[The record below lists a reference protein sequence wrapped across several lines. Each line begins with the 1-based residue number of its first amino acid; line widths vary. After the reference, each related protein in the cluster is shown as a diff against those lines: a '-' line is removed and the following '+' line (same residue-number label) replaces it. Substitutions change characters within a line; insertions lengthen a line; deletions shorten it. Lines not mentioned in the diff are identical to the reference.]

1 MMNIYPYTM
10 KRKIL
15 FPIYLFFFF
24 GLPAFS
30 QGVLEN
36 ADFRLELDSCGRAVS
51 LVTRENG
58 EECLASGVSL
68 PAFSVLQYRPYDNE
82 IQLTRVTRPTVFP
95 AERLTMTGDTLLVG
109 FRDLDYEAVIIVQK
123 EDHFMGFRLEYF
135 RQKEK
140 MLGVKLEG
148 RIDEVVFLQL
158 PVKERRFFGEWLD
171 VVWDTST
178 AVSLLATDVHTRID
192 DLSGEGY
199 HLLRAGSVRDLK
211 LTGTGAALVVSPT
224 KGFLDRI
231 AEVEKFYHL
240 PGGVAARRDRN
251 YKESYYECR
260 DVTPANIEQHIR
272 YAKMAGFRFMVIY
285 YPDFASS
292 MGHFP
297 WREEYA
303 GGMKDLQY
311 VTGKMREAGMVP
323 GFHIH
328 YNKAQINDAYVTPV
342 PDPRLNLRKIFT
354 LAEPLEEGSTVI
366 TTEESPRGITLFE
379 GRRLLRIGNEI
390 IEYEAYTTT
399 RPYRFTG
406 CKRGVL
412 DTKPARYARGRKL
425 GLLDVD
431 NWPIFIRFDQRTSL
445 QDEVA
450 DRIENFVKEAGF
462 RFIYFDGAEDVN
474 RPYWF
479 NVSLSMDRVY
489 EKLDPE
495 PLFCEGACKTHFDW
509 HILSRGN
516 AFDTFE
522 PEEIKKAVDKRHI
535 PAAAYNAENFTG
547 VNFGWVK
554 YTPPGEETV
563 GIQPDMVAY
572 IAAHAAGWDSPLSL
586 LGDLKNFRDH
596 PRTKDNLA
604 IFNHWENAKR
614 LGVFTEEQKEKL
626 KKAGRE
632 FLLLADGKGGYELH
646 ECRQIE
652 TGAGDHIRAFL
663 FEKEGRQWVR
673 YWHTSGEALLT
684 LPGISSRVL
693 LYDGRMK
700 KKQVKP
706 QRGKVVL
713 PAGDIRYLSFDLP
726 EEEVRKIFREGIIT
740 GEKQ

>member
-1 MMNIYPYTM
+1 M
-10 KRKIL
+10 KKSVFFLIL
-15 FPIYLFFFF
+15 FLLAVMT
-24 GLPAFS
+24 GRS
-30 QGVLEN
+30 QVVLEN
-36 ADFRLELDSCGRAVS
+36 DAFRLVFDGHARATS
-51 LVTRENG
+51 LVDKKSG
-58 EECLASGVSL
+58 EECLDQNVSL
-68 PAFSVLQYRPYDNE
+68 PAFTVLQYRPYDNE

-95 AERLTMTGDTLLVG
+95 ASGITQRGDTLRVT
-109 FRDLDYEAVIIVQK
+109 FQDLNYTAVISVQK

-135 RQKEK
+135 QQKEK
-140 MLGVKLEG
+140 KLGVRLEG
-148 RIDEVVFLQL
+148 RIDETVFLQL
-158 PVKERRFFGEWLD
+158 PVKERQFFGEWLD
-171 VVWDTST
+171 VAWDST
-178 AVSLLATDVHTRID
+178 AAVSLLATDVHTRVD
-192 DLSGEGY
+192 DLPGGTF
-199 HLLRAGSVRDLK
+199 HLMRAGSVKDLK

-224 KGFLDRI
+224 NVFLDRV
-231 AEVEKFYHL
+231 AEVEDYYHL
-240 PGGVAARRDRN
+240 PEGVAARRAED

-260 DVTPANIEQHIR
+260 EITPANVEQHIR
-272 YAKMAGFRFMVIY
+272 YAKLAGFRYMVIY

-297 WREEYA
+297 WRKEYA

-311 VTGKMREAGMVP
+311 VTGKMQEAGMIP

-328 YNKAQINDAYVTPV
+328 YNKAQINDPYVTPV

-354 LAEPLEEGSTVI
+354 LAGPLDEQATVVTVEEN
-366 TTEESPRGITLFE
+366 PQGITLHE
-379 GRRLLRIGNEI
+379 GRRILRIGNEL
-390 IEYEAYTTT
+390 IEYEAYTTH

-412 DTKPARYARGRKL
+412 DTQPARYPKGGKI

-489 EKLDPE
+489 EKLDPK

-522 PEEIKKAVDKRHI
+522 PEEIKEAVDKRHI
-535 PAAAYNAENFTG
+535 PAAVYNAGNFTG
-547 VNFGWVK
+547 VDFGWVK
-554 YTPPGEETV
+554 YTPPGEGTV

-572 IAAHAAGWDSPLSL
+572 IASHAAGWDCPLSL
-586 LGDLKNFRDH
+586 LGDLKNFAAH

-604 IFNHWENAKR
+604 IFRNWEMAKR
-614 LGVFTEEQKEKL
+614 QNVFTEKQKEAL
-626 KKAGRE
+626 KKAGNE
-632 FLLLADGKGGYELH
+632 FVFLRDKKGNFELH
-646 ECRQIE
+646 PCTEIKDLPR
-652 TGAGDHIRAFL
+652 GIRAFL

-673 YWHTSGEALLT
+673 YWHTSGASQLVLT
-684 LPGISSRVL
+684 TDPSRVL
-693 LYDGRMK
+693 LYDGEMK
-700 KKQVKP
+700 KRKTGRAKE
-706 QRGKVVL
+706 GLVV

-726 EEEVRKIFREGIIT
+726 EEKVREIFREARTAGT
-740 GEKQ
+740 GQ